1 MKIPLFVK
9 ATASPTMLTAN
20 VRNIMPMPENV
31 PVTTIILNATP
42 RSGVNK
48 TDITRPHAPFLNMLT
63 LLVRVTVLF
72 TNNAKL
78 TIPALVRIQVILTL
92 VLPVRSLKRTP
103 AVALMIILTGPVVNR
118 QVVPLILLL
127 PLPTTV
133 RTAPTAAN
141 IPVITP
147 AT

>member
-9 ATASPTMLTAN
+9 ATASPTMLTVS

-31 PVTTIILNATP
+31 PVMTIILNAMP

-48 TDITRPHAPFLNMLT
+48 TDITRPHVPFLNMLT

-72 TNNAKL
+72 TNNARL
-78 TIPALVRIQVILTL
+78 TIPALVGIQVILTL

-103 AVALMIILTGPVVNR
+103 AVALMIILTEPVVNR

-127 PLPTTV
+127 LLRTTV

>member
-1 MKIPLFVK
+1 
-9 ATASPTMLTAN
+9 MLTAN

-48 TDITRPHAPFLNMLT
+48 TDITLPHAPFLNMLT

-72 TNNAKL
+72 TNKARL
-78 TIPALVRIQVILTL
+78 TIPALVGIQVILTL

-103 AVALMIILTGPVVNR
+103 AVALMIILTEPVVNR
-118 QVVPLILLL
+118 QVVPIILLL
-127 PLPTTV
+127 LLRTTA

>member
-9 ATASPTMLTAN
+9 ATASPTMLTVS

-31 PVTTIILNATP
+31 PVMTIILNAMP

-48 TDITRPHAPFLNMLT
+48 TDITRPHVPFLNMLT

-72 TNNAKL
+72 TNNARL

-103 AVALMIILTGPVVNR
+103 DDALMIILTEPVVNR
-118 QVVPLILLL
+118 QVVQLILLL
-127 PLPTTV
+127 LLRTTV